1 MKCKSGC
8 DWGGWSLKEGKG
20 GHGVCL
26 WNIRLGLSPFFFWC
40 ITFSLGIGTN
50 IQFWVDWWC
59 KDGVL
64 KDALSVLYSIA

>member
-1 MKCKSGC
+1 MFMEYSIGIE
-8 DWGGWSLKEGKG
+8 S
-20 GHGVCL
+20 
-26 WNIRLGLSPFFFWC
+26 FFFWC

-64 KDALSVLYSIA
+64 KDALSVLYSIAQAKGKKDHFHLK